1 MAQHYSGIGGQA
13 VLEGVMM
20 RNKNMYATAVRK
32 PNQEIEVEVDE
43 FHGTLEKSV
52 WKRIPIVRGVFSF
65 IDSLKLGIGSL
76 NYSATFY
83 DDDESSDRE
92 IDPDKKA
99 RQDRIFT
106 ILTTCFS
113 LVAAI
118 ALFMILPY
126 LLTVLLDRFIR
137 SAALLSL
144 LEGILRI
151 AIFLIYMVAISLM
164 PDIKRLYRYHGAEHK
179 CINCIEHG
187 HALTV
192 SNVRK
197 SSRFHRRCGTSF
209 IVLVM
214 LISVVLFFFIHVES
228 FSMRIIIRIALI
240 PVIAGISYE
249 VLQWAGRSDNVV
261 VNILS
266 LPGLWIQHI
275 TTSEPDDQMIEVAI
289 ASVEAVFD
297 WKAYLADEFGKDES
311 KYEYVQRGHLVQ

>member
-43 FHGTLEKSV
+43 FHTTLERSV
-52 WKRIPIVRGVFSF
+52 WKRIPIVRGVFAF
-65 IDSLKLGIGSL
+65 IDSLSLGIRSL

-83 DDDESSDRE
+83 EDEEPTDHPT
-92 IDPDKKA
+92 DPDKKA
-99 RQDRIFT
+99 KQDRI
-106 ILTTCFS
+106 LSVVTTCIS

-118 ALFMILPY
+118 AIFMILPY
-126 LLTVLLDRFIR
+126 YLSTLLDRYIR

-144 LEGILRI
+144 VEGIIRI
-151 AIFLIYMVAISLM
+151 AIFLIYMVVISAI

-214 LISVVLFFFIHVES
+214 LISVILFFFIHVES
-228 FSMRIIIRIALI
+228 VSMRILIRIALI

-275 TTSEPDDQMIEVAI
+275 TTGEPDDAMIEVAI

-297 WKAYLADEFGKDES
+297 WKAYLADTFGKDES
-311 KYEYVQRGHLVQ
+311 KYEFVQRGHLVQ

>member
-1 MAQHYSGIGGQA
+1 
-13 VLEGVMM
+13 MM

-32 PNQEIEVEVDE
+32 PNQEIDVEVDE
-43 FHGTLEKSV
+43 FHATLEKSV
-52 WKRIPIVRGVFSF
+52 WKQIPIVRGVFAF
-65 IDSLKLGIGSL
+65 IDSLSLGIRSL

-83 DDDESSDRE
+83 DDEE
-92 IDPDKKA
+92 PEGKAIDPDKKA
-99 RQDRIFT
+99 RQDKIFT

-118 ALFMILPY
+118 ALFMVLPY
-126 LLTVLLDRFIR
+126 FLANLLDRFIR

-144 LEGILRI
+144 MEGLIRI
-151 AIFLIYMVAISLM
+151 AIFLIYMVAISAM

-214 LISVVLFFFIHVES
+214 LVSVVLFFFIHVES
-228 FSMRIIIRIALI
+228 VSMRILIRIALI

-249 VLQWAGRSDNVV
+249 ILQWAGRSDNIV

-266 LPGLWIQHI
+266 LPGLWIQNI
-275 TTSEPDDQMIEVAI
+275 TTAEPDDSMIEVAI

-297 WKAYLADEFGKDES
+297 WKAYLADQFGKDES
-311 KYEYVQRGHLVQ
+311 KYENVQRGHLVQ